1 MDNYFINKQGN
12 NWQLKRE
19 GATRATLTGQTKQE
33 VIKQTSEFMAN
44 KVGSVKIQKQN
55 GQFQEERTY
64 QRKND
69 PTDTKG

>member
-1 MDNYFINKQGN
+1 MDNYYINKKGD
-12 NWQLKRE
+12 NWQLVKQ
-19 GATRATLTGQTKQE
+19 GASRATLKGQTKQE
-33 VIKQTSEFMAN
+33 VVKQTSEYMAN

-69 PTDTKG
+69 PRSTKG